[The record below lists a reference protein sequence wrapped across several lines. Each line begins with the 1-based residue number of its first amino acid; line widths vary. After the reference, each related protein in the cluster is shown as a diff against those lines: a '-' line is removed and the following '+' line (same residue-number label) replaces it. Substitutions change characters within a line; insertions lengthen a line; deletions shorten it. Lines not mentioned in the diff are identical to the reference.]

1 MPSTLPVLVVNEP
14 LEISS
19 SGSLLQEATVNAQG
33 SVNVTSIEIQMLTE
47 QGSQQLFQ
55 LKRIA
60 AILAVMAGV
69 DFSEDDL

>member
-19 SGSLLQEATVNAQG
+19 TGALLQEATVDVQG
-33 SVNVTSIEIQMLTE
+33 SVNVTSIEIQALTE

-60 AILAVMAGV
+60 AILACMAGV
-69 DFSEDDL
+69 DFTETDL